1 MFIYFL
7 LMSFNIKF
15 IESMYSQMLMG
26 FGHVGTP
33 PFCESMC
40 VYFYQ
45 PKDLNDIGVDH

>member
-26 FGHVGTP
+26 FGQLGLLHFVKV
-33 PFCESMC
+33 C
-40 VYFYQ
+40 VYISIN
-45 PKDLNDIGVDH
+45 PKT